1 MSVHPITTT
10 NFSVHISF
18 HLYCI
23 VVTTYESGHFRQSFS
38 SYNLS
43 SDFTP
48 KLPFYAAQEQISDI
62 LPSRSSGT
70 AGATP
75 TSLCAALATTT
86 THCIHI
92 IVYVRH
98 FF

>member
-1 MSVHPITTT
+1 M
-10 NFSVHISF
+10 NLAIS
-18 HLYCI
+18 
-23 VVTTYESGHFRQSFS
+23 EQSFS

-92 IVYVRH
+92 IVYVHH